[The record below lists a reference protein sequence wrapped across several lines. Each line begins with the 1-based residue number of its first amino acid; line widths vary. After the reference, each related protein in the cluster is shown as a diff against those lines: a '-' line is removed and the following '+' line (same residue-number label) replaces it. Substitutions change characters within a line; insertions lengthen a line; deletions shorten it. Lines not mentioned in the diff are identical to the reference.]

1 VGFRA
6 DLNVVREGKISRPF
20 QESNYNSSVCY
31 PDTKYKTESNTVL
44 FLIYTILLSVGT
56 CNGLDGMEQ
65 DFLHLSRL
73 ALGPTQPP
81 VQWVSGLFSGGK
93 VAWAWH

>member
-1 VGFRA
+1 VRFRG
-6 DLNVVREGKISRPF
+6 DLNVVQEGKISCPF

-31 PDTKYKTESNTVL
+31 PHTKYKTELNTVL
-44 FLIYTILLSVGT
+44 FLIYTILLSIVT
-56 CNGLDGMEQ
+56 CNGLDGMGQ

-81 VQWVSGLFSGGK
+81 VQWVPDLFSGCK
-93 VAWAWH
+93 AAWAWH